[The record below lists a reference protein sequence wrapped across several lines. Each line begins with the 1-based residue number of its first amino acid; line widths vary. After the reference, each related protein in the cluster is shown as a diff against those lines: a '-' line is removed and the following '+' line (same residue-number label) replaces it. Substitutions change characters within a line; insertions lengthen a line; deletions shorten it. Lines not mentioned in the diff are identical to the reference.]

1 MLKLKYISQIVLL
14 MVLLTGCDAYLD
26 KIDVSNIGEEDVFG
40 SYRDFQ
46 GFEDQMYPLV
56 TPYLTRSITASLN
69 WGDDV
74 LNNRGF
80 PPSGAV
86 DDGNYWYFWN
96 NGLQNLLRKN
106 DGNGLW
112 QNSWK
117 GIRIANICLKQ
128 LDDGFPKDATG
139 EQLAQ
144 LRGQALF
151 FRAFFHWELIRFYG
165 GMPYIEVALDPS
177 DDMRFPRLRYAETT
191 QRLIQDLDE
200 AAGLLPADWN
210 ATALG
215 ALFSGGTQG
224 RATKGAALALKAK
237 ALLYAASPLMNNEMG
252 NGYTFNTDLATQAA
266 EAAAEV
272 IQLAE
277 QGVYRLLAWSEYSD
291 NFYRN
296 DGTYLWSDEVV
307 WDAIQPS
314 QGKSQM
320 SVFHG
325 RVFNAARWEGNAV
338 MEAPTANYVELF
350 EMDNG
355 LPIDD
360 PASGYD
366 ANDPWTNRDPRFYYN
381 LLLDGTQWA
390 DGAQNPDDNIVH
402 LYKGG
407 RDTGNNGSLTGYMLK
422 KYWPRGVNKY
432 DQNWNNFRLTQ
443 PHIRLA
449 EVYLIYAEAANEVAG
464 PNTPVGGTS
473 LTALE
478 AINIVRARA
487 GQIDVPAAYSGS
499 AEAFRERIWNE
510 RAVELAFEGS
520 RWFDIRRWHV
530 AHQQEYKELY
540 ALEYDQDQTSFT
552 KVLVK
557 ERVFEDK
564 HYWIPIERSQT
575 QLFEGFN
582 QNPGW

>member
-200 AAGLLPADWN
+200 AAGLLPA
-210 ATALG
+210 
-215 ALFSGGTQG
+215 
-224 RATKGAALALKAK
+224 
-237 ALLYAASPLMNNEMG
+237 
-252 NGYTFNTDLATQAA
+252 
-266 EAAAEV
+266 
-272 IQLAE
+272 
-277 QGVYRLLAWSEYSD
+277 
-291 NFYRN
+291 
-296 DGTYLWSDEVV
+296 
-307 WDAIQPS
+307 
-314 QGKSQM
+314 
-320 SVFHG
+320 
-325 RVFNAARWEGNAV
+325 
-338 MEAPTANYVELF
+338 
-350 EMDNG
+350 
-355 LPIDD
+355 
-360 PASGYD
+360 
-366 ANDPWTNRDPRFYYN
+366 
-381 LLLDGTQWA
+381 
-390 DGAQNPDDNIVH
+390 
-402 LYKGG
+402 
-407 RDTGNNGSLTGYMLK
+407 
-422 KYWPRGVNKY
+422 
-432 DQNWNNFRLTQ
+432 
-443 PHIRLA
+443 
-449 EVYLIYAEAANEVAG
+449 
-464 PNTPVGGTS
+464 
-473 LTALE
+473 
-478 AINIVRARA
+478 
-487 GQIDVPAAYSGS
+487 
-499 AEAFRERIWNE
+499 
-510 RAVELAFEGS
+510 
-520 RWFDIRRWHV
+520 
-530 AHQQEYKELY
+530 
-540 ALEYDQDQTSFT
+540 
-552 KVLVK
+552 
-557 ERVFEDK
+557 
-564 HYWIPIERSQT
+564 
-575 QLFEGFN
+575 
-582 QNPGW
+582 